1 MVQFLRGDCLNKRQK
16 KKTKRNLQADN
27 RKLLQEAREIERE
40 IERTDIPVDP
50 ADRQEL
56 YNRILK
62 SISKF

>member
-1 MVQFLRGDCLNKRQK
+1 MNKRQK

-27 RKLLQEAREIERE
+27 RILLQEAREIEQE
-40 IERTDIPVDP
+40 IEHTDIPVDP
-50 ADRQEL
+50 ADKQEL

>member
-1 MVQFLRGDCLNKRQK
+1 MNKRQK

-50 ADRQEL
+50 ADKQEL